1 MPNYEFKRNRMSDD
15 DELKDFYY
23 TDPSAFKSGEARNIK
38 NLAKNIKYKYVK
50 PITKDSRFEL
60 DIGRNKGRVTFKKNF

>member
-23 TDPSAFKSGEARNIK
+23 TDPSRFKPGEARNIK
-38 NLAKNIKYKYVK
+38 NLTKNIKYK
-50 PITKDSRFEL
+50 
-60 DIGRNKGRVTFKKNF
+60 

>member
-23 TDPSAFKSGEARNIK
+23 TDPSPFRPGEARNIK
-38 NLAKNIKYKYVK
+38 NALKNTKVKYVK

>member
-23 TDPSAFKSGEARNIK
+23 TDPSPFKPGEARNIK
-38 NLAKNIKYKYVK
+38 NLAKNIL
-50 PITKDSRFEL
+50 TTEF
-60 DIGRNKGRVTFKKNF
+60 